1 MCFRVAGIGGAVL
14 RVFDRRVLPDLT
26 HLGRHDTVQ
35 ERLVS
40 SNSHKFPKCVSLL
53 DVQTAQCPNV
63 TFRMVLTYVP
73 GGDIIHRESK
83 LTFDRMGYGLPI
95 L

>member
-1 MCFRVAGIGGAVL
+1 MSPELGAAAL
-14 RVFDRRVLPDLT
+14 RVFDRRVLPDFT
-26 HLGRHDTVQ
+26 RLGRHDTVQ

-40 SNSHKFPKCVSLL
+40 SNSHKFPKRVSLL
-53 DVQTAQCPNV
+53 DVQTSQCPTNV
-63 TFRMVLTYVP
+63 TFWLVLTYVP